1 MTLIVSLRSEIQND
15 PAALGYAALVTANND
30 QGIAD
35 LLNDTLES
43 NVGWAKRNDFL
54 SWSASSIR
62 SVIEDTA
69 ANQADPLRASALV
82 LQSICNGGAEGID
95 FSRTE
100 NITLLDAWV
109 AAGKISATEKDALL
123 AFATSNIPRSEKLF
137 GQLITANHVAQAVRD
152 DLGNSLIT

>member
-69 ANQADPLRASALV
+69 ANQADPLRASA
-82 LQSICNGGAEGID
+82 
-95 FSRTE
+95 
-100 NITLLDAWV
+100 
-109 AAGKISATEKDALL
+109 
-123 AFATSNIPRSEKLF
+123 
-137 GQLITANHVAQAVRD
+137 
-152 DLGNSLIT
+152 

>member
-15 PAALGYAALVTANND
+15 PAALGYAALVT
-30 QGIAD
+30 
-35 LLNDTLES
+35 
-43 NVGWAKRNDFL
+43 
-54 SWSASSIR
+54 
-62 SVIEDTA
+62 